1 MAIGIIGFICR
12 DIDIK
17 EAYNSKVEKIGG
29 KAYYEGVALSHIG
42 ISTKVMFYTDN
53 NSEEMIKTMVA
64 LPNLK
69 LHNLISKETPMIE
82 NTYADKDLE
91 IREWRIKH
99 NDFRYT
105 KEMIDDEMKKC
116 GYILICPL
124 NPREITIDLLKYLK
138 KNTKAK
144 LAGDLDFYISDVKED
159 GKIEKIRN
167 KSLEKILSNLEIVI
181 ISKKDRIVKGSDKD
195 ILKYIADRGVKEVIM
210 TQGSKGALIYSK
222 EEDRIYNI
230 PAVKPKKIIDATG
243 AGDTFFA
250 GYVASRHN
258 GKNIE
263 EAGNFASKVA
273 SAKLEGIGALNKKFN
288 I

>member
-1 MAIGIIGFICR
+1 MTIGIIGFISR

-17 EAYNSKVEKIGG
+17 KAYNSKVEKIGG
-29 KAYYEGVALSHIG
+29 KAYYEGVALSRIG
-42 ISTKVMFYTDN
+42 IPTRVMFYTDN
-53 NSEEMIKTMVA
+53 NSEEMIKTMA
-64 LPNLK
+64 LPNLE

-91 IREWRIKH
+91 IRKWRIKN

-105 KEMIDDEMKKC
+105 EEMIDDEMKKC
-116 GYILICPL
+116 DYILICPL
-124 NPREITIDLLKYLK
+124 NPREITIDLLEYLK
-138 KNTKAK
+138 ENTHAK
-144 LAGDLDFYISDVKED
+144 LAGDLDFYISDVKENGEVIKMD
-159 GKIEKIRN
+159 N
-167 KSLEKILSNLEIVI
+167 KSLDNLLYSLDIVI
-181 ISKKDRIVKGSDKD
+181 ISKKDRIVEGSDED
-195 ILKYIADRGVKEVIM
+195 ILRYIADRGVKEVIM

-222 EEDRIYNI
+222 EEDKIYDI
-230 PAVKPKKIIDATG
+230 PAVKPKKIIDTTG

-273 SAKLEGIGALNKKFN
+273 SAKLENVGALNKKFN